1 MELHRQE
8 ITMNGIIKKYN
19 NDLKKSQLFMGDEKE
34 LEAMGDFSEIFYSV
48 SGATYQGWENYSRY
62 FYEELCDGFKRF
74 YCFLSLNYWQLDSR
88 IVRYNGLSR
97 FLAKNY
103 EVGLLRTEVDGYST
117 IDGRVNFWGIIKL
130 TNENFTQLIS
140 LVDKLQ
146 TGVIFNA
153 SNNDDKIAELAKH
166 LFHDLD
172 YCGKSHTCCLNKI
185 HAIRDLGEDERQA
198 IFTYSNEE
206 LGDYHMSIFY
216 K

>member
-1 MELHRQE
+1 
-8 ITMNGIIKKYN
+8 MNGINKIYN
-19 NDLKKSQLFMGDEKE
+19 NDLKKSQLFVGDEKE
-34 LEAMGDFSEIFYSV
+34 LKAMGDFREIFYSV
-48 SGATYQGWENYSRY
+48 SGDTYQGWENCSRY
-62 FYEELCDGFKRF
+62 FYEELCDRFKSL

-117 IDGRVNFWGIIKL
+117 IDGRVNFWGIIKF

-146 TGVIFNA
+146 SGVIFNS
-153 SNNDDKIAELAKH
+153 SNNDEKIAELAGR
-166 LFHDLD
+166 LFQDLD
-172 YCGKSHTCCLNKI
+172 HCSKSHTSCLNKI

-198 IFTYSNEE
+198 IFAYSNEE